1 MTKQSTN
8 AAPRRGRPSLA
19 RASAID
25 KILLTVAYELFLE
38 HGYDPVTM
46 EQIATAAQVAKGTL
60 YVRYSSKEALFTAM
74 IDAAVQRWS
83 NEAALRND
91 LLTDDIEQRLR
102 HHARTIVTYMNNPE
116 VMAMQRLLLAVSARF
131 PELASAMHDRGY
143 RYIVDLLTK
152 DLVDAQERAGMKVRD
167 PEAIAQM
174 IVSGLAGYQL
184 QHFAAGQSPS
194 EAMAFAERIVDLVI
208 AGRAVW

>member
-1 MTKQSTN
+1 MTKPSTT

-25 KILLTVAYELFLE
+25 KILLNVAYELFLE

-46 EQIATAAQVAKGTL
+46 EQIAAAAQVAKGTL
-60 YVRYSSKEALFTAM
+60 YVRYSSKEVLFTAM
-74 IDAAVQRWS
+74 IDAAIQRWS
-83 NEAALRND
+83 SEAALRDD

-102 HHARTIVTYMNNPE
+102 HHARTIVTYMHNPE
-116 VMAMQRLLLAVSARF
+116 VMAMQRLLLAVSSRF

-152 DLVDAQERAGMKVRD
+152 DMMEAQERAGKVAQN
-167 PEAIAQM
+167 PETVAQL

-184 QHFAAGQSPS
+184 QHFCEGQPPAA
-194 EAMAFAERIVDLVI
+194 AMSFAERLVDLVI
-208 AGRAVW
+208 AGRSAW